1 MTRGSDLCETVRSR
15 TDDSGARPEA
25 RVLPDSRP
33 PGDTNEGAPPKHS
46 TLRPGAAG

>member
-15 TDDSGARPEA
+15 TDDSGARSEA
-25 RVLPDSRP
+25 HAFADSKP